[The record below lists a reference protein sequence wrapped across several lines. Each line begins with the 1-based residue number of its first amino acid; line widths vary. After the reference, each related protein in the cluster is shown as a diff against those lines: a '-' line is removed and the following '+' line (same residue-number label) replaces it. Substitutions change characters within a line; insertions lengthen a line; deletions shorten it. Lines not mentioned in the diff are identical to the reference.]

1 MGDVNVNTT
10 LEVDGSNL
18 GSNTSYFSMALTDVN
33 NVYVVADTSTPVCV
47 KPEPVCFSS
56 C

>member
-1 MGDVNVNTT
+1 VGDVNVNTT

-18 GSNTSYFSMALTDVN
+18 GYNISFFSMALTDVN
-33 NVYVVADTSTPVCV
+33 NVYVAAGTSTPVCV